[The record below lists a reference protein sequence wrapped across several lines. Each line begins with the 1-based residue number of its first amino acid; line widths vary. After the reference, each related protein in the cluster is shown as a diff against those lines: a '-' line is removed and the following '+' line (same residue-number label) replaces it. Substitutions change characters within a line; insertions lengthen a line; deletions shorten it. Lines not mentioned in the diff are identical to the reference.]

1 MAQHLGEMYTIGDGV
16 DRSGAEALRGGSC
29 LLQTKGCLRPTTAS
43 PQCHDRGFGARCSR
57 TEAIRW
63 YRRAAAAGWQESLS
77 HAGALH

>member
-1 MAQHLGEMYTIGDGV
+1 MAQRLGEMYTIGDGV
-16 DRSGAEALRGGSC
+16 DRDGDEALRWFM
-29 LLQTKGCLRPTTAS
+29 LAATKGCLRPTTAS
-43 PQCHDRGFGARCSR
+43 PQCHNRGFGARCSR